1 MSIREMGG
9 MRFSPLTDEDRKRN
23 AYLEEINHAPYFT
36 IFLVGGG
43 LFCLM
48 TVIMLLAS
56 F

>member
-23 AYLEEINHAPYFT
+23 AYLDHINHAPYFT
-36 IFLVGGG
+36 IFFVIGGV
-43 LFCLM
+43 FCLF
-48 TVIMLLAS
+48 TIATLLAA